1 MQLIDEISTPQSQ
14 PLLHSVDPSRQTVGD
29 PTRVKFLSALSKTI
43 LASKEAKAYPDLI
56 TFAYFCR
63 DKNIKLILG
72 KNSDLASRYGWG
84 TAIHI
89 APANIP
95 MNFAFSFLFGFLSGN
110 SNVVRLPTKDWPQV
124 KMLIHFIRDISG
136 QGAFSQICRSTAFI
150 KTSRD
155 SQWLKAGV
163 GKSDA
168 LIVWG
173 GDETVSH
180 FRSLPKRPRCV
191 EMYFPNRVSGLI
203 INAESILALH
213 QEKINNL
220 MVSFF
225 NDTFVVDHNACSS
238 PSSIYWIGSQ
248 KASDQAKRIFWNSAS
263 NLLLKKKYFLDP
275 VARIDRYLDVMQNAS
290 QAKKPIALCNWSTD
304 VWTTQSESSLGRYR
318 YGNFQEFR
326 YPNLAQAF
334 KCLSGNEQTL
344 TYAGFGGVDIL
355 QAMTESGKFVDRIVP
370 IGSAVDMGIVWDG
383 VNMLERLSRQVEI
396 R

>member
-1 MQLIDEISTPQSQ
+1 MQLIDEISTPQSW
-14 PLLHSVDPSRQTVGD
+14 PLLHSVDPRRQIVGD
-29 PTRVKFLSALSKTI
+29 PMRVKFLSTLSKSI

-63 DKNIKLILG
+63 DKNIKSILN
-72 KNSDLASRYGWG
+72 KNSELTRRYGWG

-110 SNVVRLPTKDWPQV
+110 SNIVRLPTKDWPQV
-124 KMLIHFIRDISG
+124 KILINFIRDVFG
-136 QGAFSQICRSTAFI
+136 HGAFAHISRSTAFI

-155 SQWLKAGV
+155 SQWLQAGV
-163 GKSDA
+163 ANSDA

-191 EMYFPNRVSGLI
+191 EMYFPNRVSSLI
-203 INAESILALH
+203 INADLILSLH
-213 QEKINNL
+213 QEKVNKL
-220 MVSFF
+220 MISFF

-238 PSSIYWIGSQ
+238 PSSIYWIGDQ
-248 KASDQAKRIFWNSAS
+248 KTSDQAKRLFWSAAS

-275 VARIDRYLDVMQNAS
+275 LARIDRYLDIMQNAS
-290 QAKKPIALCNWSTD
+290 QAKEPIALSNWSTD
-304 VWTTQSESSLGRYR
+304 LWTAQHHSSDGRYR

-326 YPNLAQAF
+326 CPNLAQAF
-334 KCLSGNEQTL
+334 DCLSGNEQTL
-344 TYAGFGGVDIL
+344 TYAGFEGVDIL
-355 QAMTESGKFVDRIVP
+355 QAMTESGKFADRIVP
-370 IGSAVDMGIVWDG
+370 IGRAIDMGVVWDG
-383 VNMLERLSRQVEI
+383 VNMLERLSRQIEVH
-396 R
+396 